1 MIATVPKSSIS
12 HRTEQFP
19 RFQLL
24 NDSFGASSFPGE
36 PRHCVKKWPTPKPS
50 ATESD
55 SHRAELIKRNNKIKQ
70 KTNKNKQKKNS
81 FLE

>member
-24 NDSFGASSFPGE
+24 NDSLGASSFPGE
-36 PRHCVKKWPTPKPS
+36 LRHHVKKWPTPKPS